1 MRHEHHRA
9 LVFGQE
15 GFEPGDGLDI
25 EVIGRLVEQQQL
37 RLADQRARQQHAP
50 LPSARQ
56 RVDIDVGRQ
65 LQPRHHHV
73 GLVRALPL
81 VVRIERAETLAHHLG
96 DGAIG
101 RQRHILNEPRH
112 ARARLPP
119 HGAPI
124 GRQIAGDDLHQRR
137 LAGAIAA
144 DDRDALAGIDLERHI
159 VEKRN
164 VAVGVRDVFEGDER
178 HADVSQSD
186 SPKSRVSLRHSF
198 EYKDRYIVSR

>member
-9 LVFGQE
+9 GVLGQE

-25 EVIGRLVEQQQL
+25 EVVGRLVEQQQL

-56 RVDIDVGRQ
+56 RVDIDLGRQ

-81 VVRIERAETLAHHLG
+81 VVRIECTETLTHHFG

-124 GRQIAGDDLHQRR
+124 GREIAGDDLHQRR
-137 LAGAIAA
+137 LAGAITA
-144 DDRDALAGIDLERHI
+144 DDRDALPRFDLKPH
-159 VEKRN
+159 VVKQRN
-164 VAVGVRDVFEGDER
+164 VAVSVRDVFEGDER
-178 HADVSQSD
+178 HGLTVRITNN
-186 SPKSRVSLRHSF
+186 K
-198 EYKDRYIVSR
+198 